1 MSNERKQWIH
11 DLLKKGIENGDA
23 EAVAVVDESQYVQHN
38 PLTKEGG
45 IGLAELFARLALTNP
60 HVEIIRIFSDGDYI
74 FAHTEY
80 DFSSEK
86 ICFEV
91 FRFEGDKTVEHWDNL
106 QLRQP
111 LNASGRSMTD
121 GLTEVSHLEQTET
134 NRRIIERFIDD
145 VMINK
150 NTEALTDYI
159 DTNHYHEHS
168 PELGDDVALLKAAL
182 GTADNPST
190 LHYETHYRTLAEGNF
205 VLSVCEGF
213 RKGEHS
219 AFYDLFRIESGK
231 IVEHWDTVE
240 AVPPRDEWNN
250 ENGKF

>member
-1 MSNERKQWIH
+1 MSAERKQWIH

-23 EAVAVVDESQYVQHN
+23 HAVAVVDESQYVQHN
-38 PLTKEGG
+38 PMTKEGG
-45 IGLAELFARLALTNP
+45 IGLAELFTQLAKTNP

-106 QLRQP
+106 QLKHAP
-111 LNASGRSMTD
+111 NASGHSMTD
-121 GLTEVSHLEQTET
+121 GSTQVTDIALTES
-134 NRRIIERFIDD
+134 NRATINAFVQD
-145 VMINK
+145 VLINK
-150 NTEALTDYI
+150 QAHLMLDYMNANNYTEHNPQLSDDI
-159 DTNHYHEHS
+159 DS
-168 PELGDDVALLKAAL
+168 LIAAL
-182 GTADNPST
+182 GTADQPAT
-190 LHYETHYRTLAEGNF
+190 LLYETHHRTLAEGNF

-213 RKGEHS
+213 RMGEHT
-219 AFYDLFRIESGK
+219 AFYDLYRLENGK

-240 AVPPRDEWNN
+240 TVPPRSVWNN

>member
-1 MSNERKQWIH
+1 MSKERKQWIH

-91 FRFEGDKTVEHWDNL
+91 FRFEGNKTVEHWDNL

-111 LNASGRSMTD
+111 PNASGHSMIDGVTD
-121 GLTEVSHLEQTET
+121 VTDLPQTEA
-134 NRRIIERFIDD
+134 NRQTISHFVDN
-145 VMINK
+145 VLINK
-150 NTEALTDYI
+150 NIEALTDYI
-159 DTNHYHEHS
+159 DATNYREHS
-168 PELGDDVALLKAAL
+168 PELSDDVQLLKAAL

-190 LHYETHYRTLAEGNF
+190 LHYETHHRTLAEGNF

-213 RKGEHS
+213 RAGEHT
-219 AFYDLFRIESGK
+219 AFYDLFRLENGK

-240 AVPPRDEWNN
+240 TVPPRKEWNN
-250 ENGKF
+250 DNGKF